1 MKIDIHVHSSHSNDG
16 TVSPKEILKH
26 AKKIKLDGIAITD
39 HNVIA
44 GSLKLWNEFKNEA
57 DFVVI
62 PAMEV
67 STSEGHILALGVKEK
82 VPRDLSP
89 KETIKRINDLGG
101 LAVASHPYR
110 FWSGLGEENVKSAN
124 FEAIEV
130 VNSRSLKKEN
140 RNSQRLAL
148 ELKCGRTGGSDS
160 HSLSHLGNA
169 YTTLENPTYNF
180 EDFLEQIRKGQ
191 TKGEGQFRKPS
202 ETPKY
207 VISCV
212 TKWLKRGMKNI

>member
-1 MKIDIHVHSSHSNDG
+1 MHVHSSHSNDG

-39 HNVIA
+39 HNEIA
-44 GSLKLWNEFKNEA
+44 GSLKLWKEFKNEA
-57 DFVVI
+57 DFLVI

-67 STSEGHILALGVKEK
+67 SSSEGHILALGVKEK

-89 KETIKRINDLGG
+89 KETIGRITDLGG

-140 RNSQRLAL
+140 RNSERLAS
-148 ELKCGRTGGSDS
+148 ELKCGRCGGSDS
-160 HSLSHLGNA
+160 HSLAHLGNA
-169 YTTLENPTYNF
+169 YTVLGNSTYNY
-180 EDFLEQIRKGQ
+180 ENVLEQIRKGN
-191 TKGEGQFRKPS
+191 TTGEGQFRKAT

-207 VISCV
+207 VIGCV
-212 TKWLKRGMKNI
+212 SKWLKRGMKNI

>member
-1 MKIDIHVHSSHSNDG
+1 MKLDIHIHSSHSNDG

-26 AKKIKLDGIAITD
+26 AKKVKLDGIAITD
-39 HNVIA
+39 HNEIT
-44 GSLKLWNEFKNEA
+44 GSLKLWKEFKNETN
-57 DFVVI
+57 FVVI

-67 STSEGHILALGVKEK
+67 SSIEGHILALGVKEK

-89 KETIKRINDLGG
+89 SETIRRIADMGG

-140 RNSQRLAL
+140 RNSARLAA
-148 ELKCGRTGGSDS
+148 ELKCGKTGGSDS

-169 YTTLENPTYNF
+169 YTLLENPAQNY
-180 EDFLEQIRKGQ
+180 EDVLEQIRAGNS
-191 TKGEGQFRKPS
+191 KGEGLYRRPA

-212 TKWLKRGMKNI
+212 SKWLKRGMKNI